1 MIAAPTCWLKPE
13 LPENMVESTST
24 AARRRL
30 QVGQQAGSDGSAS
43 DLSLERFLTKQM
55 RAHSRARG
63 RTKRSAARLALVA
76 AIREG
81 QLQPGAMLPSE
92 KALTAILG
100 VSLGTVQAA
109 LRQLQQADT
118 IIRRRGDG
126 SRVASVEPL
135 TDSIWHFRFIS
146 KATGRPM
153 RFVRQAITVDR
164 VSTRGPW
171 NDFLG
176 ESSAF
181 IRIRRKM
188 TMSAGVRIFGE
199 MYLDGSIAPGL
210 AAIDPEELE
219 MVSIRPYLEEHYGLF
234 AAGARHT
241 IATTA
246 LARKAA
252 SQMGLEPGPRYFEIH
267 AKAFTAER
275 APIYFQRIFA
285 RCSDCILDF

>member
-1 MIAAPTCWLKPE
+1 MAE
-13 LPENMVESTST
+13 T
-24 AARRRL
+24 ASMTARRRL
-30 QVGQQAGSDGSAS
+30 PGRQQQTSDGPASA
-43 DLSLERFLTKQM
+43 LSLKRFLAQQM
-55 RAHSRARG
+55 RSHSGTRG

-76 AIREG
+76 AIRDG
-81 QLQPGAMLPSE
+81 KLRPGDMLPSE

-109 LRQLQQADT
+109 LRQLQQADA

-146 KATGRPM
+146 RSTGRPM
-153 RFVRQAITVDR
+153 RFVRQAVAVDC
-164 VSTRGPW
+164 VSTHGPW

-176 ESSAF
+176 ESGAF
-181 IRIRRKM
+181 VRICRNM
-188 TMSAGVRIFGE
+188 TMSAGVRIFAE
-199 MYLDGSIAPGL
+199 MYLDAGIAPGL

-219 MVSIRPYLEEHYGLF
+219 MVNIRPYLEEHYGLF

-241 IATTA
+241 ITTTT
-246 LARKAA
+246 LRRMAA
-252 SQMGLEPGPRYFEIH
+252 SQMGLEQGPRYFEIY

-275 APIYFQRIFA
+275 APVYFQRIFA